1 MMGEPVGRQDR
12 LFYEFDLEDMVPG
25 DHLLRRIT
33 FKAPT
38 VLPSWAIQIRLLR
51 IPGEAVSSAGPSAF
65 SNREGNMRK
74 SFWSSLLVVALM
86 SLPAAAEDVRAV
98 IEKGGEAWMAA
109 FNAGDAAGVAALY
122 SETAMLLPPDA
133 TQIQGRQA
141 VQDTFQAWIDDGLK
155 DIVFETVEVEA
166 SGDLAYEVGLY
177 SVKVPAENDQM
188 TTATGNFLVVWKK
201 EADGVWR
208 LYRDTWNDTPPPSE

>member
-1 MMGEPVGRQDR
+1 
-12 LFYEFDLEDMVPG
+12 
-25 DHLLRRIT
+25 
-33 FKAPT
+33 
-38 VLPSWAIQIRLLR
+38 
-51 IPGEAVSSAGPSAF
+51 
-65 SNREGNMRK
+65 MRK

-166 SGDLAYEVGLY
+166 SG
-177 SVKVPAENDQM
+177 
-188 TTATGNFLVVWKK
+188 ATRNRNTSSTV
-201 EADGVWR
+201 
-208 LYRDTWNDTPPPSE
+208 

>member
-1 MMGEPVGRQDR
+1 
-12 LFYEFDLEDMVPG
+12 
-25 DHLLRRIT
+25 
-33 FKAPT
+33 
-38 VLPSWAIQIRLLR
+38 
-51 IPGEAVSSAGPSAF
+51 
-65 SNREGNMRK
+65 MRK
-74 SFWSSLLVVALM
+74 SFWCSLLVVALM

-155 DIVFETVEVEA
+155 DIVFETLEVEA

>member
-1 MMGEPVGRQDR
+1 
-12 LFYEFDLEDMVPG
+12 
-25 DHLLRRIT
+25 
-33 FKAPT
+33 
-38 VLPSWAIQIRLLR
+38 
-51 IPGEAVSSAGPSAF
+51 
-65 SNREGNMRK
+65 MRK
-74 SFWSSLLVVALM
+74 SFWCSLLVVALM

-98 IEKGGEAWMAA
+98 IENGGEAWMAA

-155 DIVFETVEVEA
+155 DIVFETLEVEA

>member
-1 MMGEPVGRQDR
+1 
-12 LFYEFDLEDMVPG
+12 
-25 DHLLRRIT
+25 
-33 FKAPT
+33 
-38 VLPSWAIQIRLLR
+38 
-51 IPGEAVSSAGPSAF
+51 
-65 SNREGNMRK
+65 MRK
-74 SFWSSLLVVALM
+74 SFWCSLLVVALM